1 MTAIRDPYPPELID
15 DESVIVGAGAPVP
28 EAFSIDAGTREQIR
42 VLNRIALA
50 LEQLTVLIAD
60 RSQPVQN
67 APGAALTAPPP
78 VRPAPALP
86 AEVCPI
92 HGTPWKVVP
101 AGISKKTGKAYDSF
115 RACSTAG
122 CDQRPR

>member
-1 MTAIRDPYPPELID
+1 MTALDPYPTSLGEEELGDYPIP
-15 DESVIVGAGAPVP
+15 A
-28 EAFSIDAGTREQIR
+28 DAHGGPSMTPDVRA
-42 VLNRIALA
+42 LNRIALA

-67 APGAALTAPPP
+67 APGAALTALPP